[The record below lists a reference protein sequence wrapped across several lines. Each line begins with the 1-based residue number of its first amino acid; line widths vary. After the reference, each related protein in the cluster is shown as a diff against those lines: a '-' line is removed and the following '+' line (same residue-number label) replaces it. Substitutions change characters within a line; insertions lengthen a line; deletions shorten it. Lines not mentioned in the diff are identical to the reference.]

1 MYQAF
6 YGFSRRPFMLSP
18 DPDLYF
24 NSLECQRAQAYF
36 DYGLQQQ
43 EGLILITGDTGT
55 GKTSLLKTALA
66 AINSPAIIIG
76 QINAPHIGADDLVRL
91 IAGAFGL
98 RITGLAKA
106 ELLLALEARLL
117 ETVIDQKRSILV
129 IDDAHNLTP
138 EALRD
143 LAVIAALQ
151 LGQQA
156 LLQII
161 LVGDSSLRETLQASE
176 NQALQ
181 QRIISAAHLAPLSL
195 SDLQAYIEHRIGR
208 CTEAFPGTLASE
220 SFAALRQASGGIP
233 RQLNRLM
240 DRLLLAG
247 MLADDKHFTAQNVA
261 AVAAE
266 LAGELGLPPGAPGLA
281 CPAPSADID
290 RLTRRLQAVEAQL
303 AALQDRID
311 QLPEH
316 SLSAPTTET
325 H

>member
-6 YGFSRRPFMLSP
+6 YGFNRRPFMLSP
-18 DPDLYF
+18 DPDMYF
-24 NSLECQRAQAYF
+24 NSLECRRAQAYF

-43 EGLILITGDTGT
+43 EGQILITGDTGT
-55 GKTSLLKTALA
+55 GKTSFLQAALA
-66 AINSPAIIIG
+66 AINAPDMVIA
-76 QINAPHIGADDLVRL
+76 QMTAPHVGADDLVRL

-106 ELLLALEARLL
+106 ELMLALEARLL
-117 ETVIDQKRSILV
+117 ETLIEQKRSILV
-129 IDDAHNLTP
+129 IDDAHNLAP

-143 LAVIAALQ
+143 LSVITALQ

-156 LLQII
+156 LLQIV
-161 LVGDSSLRETLQASE
+161 LVGHSSLRETLQASE

-181 QRIISAAHLAPLSL
+181 QRIIGAAHLAPLSL
-195 SDLQAYIEHRIGR
+195 ADLQAYVEFRIGC
-208 CTEAFPGTLASE
+208 CTDAFSGSLTDE
-220 SFAALRQASGGIP
+220 SYAALHQASGGIP

-247 MLADDKHFTAQNVA
+247 MLADDKHFTAQKVE

-266 LAGELGLPPGAPGLA
+266 LAGELGLPPATPGMA